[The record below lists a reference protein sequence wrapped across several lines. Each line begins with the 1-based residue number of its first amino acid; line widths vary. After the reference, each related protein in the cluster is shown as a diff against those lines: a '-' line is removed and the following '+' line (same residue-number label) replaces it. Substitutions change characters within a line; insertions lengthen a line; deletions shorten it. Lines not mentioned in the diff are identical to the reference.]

1 MLNAHFPPLSIRLHK
16 LLSSVLGSF
25 VIPIAESWY
34 PLVGTMHTTAHS
46 CMLGWYEYK
55 HNLPIVLKALFDVDS
70 VGQNVNGITSEQ
82 QLVLVCR
89 RC

>member
-1 MLNAHFPPLSIRLHK
+1 
-16 LLSSVLGSF
+16 
-25 VIPIAESWY
+25 
-34 PLVGTMHTTAHS
+34 MHTTAHS

-89 RC
+89 KC